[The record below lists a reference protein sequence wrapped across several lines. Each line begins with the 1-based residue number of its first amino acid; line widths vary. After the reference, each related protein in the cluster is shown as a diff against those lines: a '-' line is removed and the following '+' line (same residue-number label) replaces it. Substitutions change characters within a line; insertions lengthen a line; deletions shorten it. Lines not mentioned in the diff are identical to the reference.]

1 MKSKFGKENS
11 LEMAKIAYKALDD
24 KLGEDIRLL
33 DISEV
38 SVLADYF
45 LIAHG
50 NNKNQVKA
58 MIDETDRLLSK
69 AGYEPKHIEGN
80 NNGTWSLM
88 DYGDIIVHVFGKED
102 RYFYAL
108 ERIWADGKVV
118 DFDAIK

>member
-1 MKSKFGKENS
+1 MTNEKGKAQS

-24 KLGEDIRLL
+24 KLGEDIRVL

-58 MIDETDRLLSK
+58 MVDETDKQLSK
-69 AGYEPKHIEGN
+69 VGYEPKHIEGN

-118 DFDAIK
+118 EIDKD